1 MAGTIH
7 EEDWKTLEK
16 CYWEVRKKDAIETL
30 QELHDKTKTNKIAFG
45 RLINFIK
52 RSDRY
57 IETPGLYHQAYAWN
71 PDASVDTMADF
82 ITDQLKRMNQ
92 KKPEYKQVHDCIS
105 GIVEKITAA
114 SVVSTIHK
122 DSIR

>member
-7 EEDWKTLEK
+7 DEDWKTLEK
-16 CYWEVRKKDAIETL
+16 CYREVEKETAMATL
-30 QELHDKTKTNKIAFG
+30 QELHDRTINNNNKIAFG

-52 RSDRY
+52 KSDRY

-82 ITDQLKRMNQ
+82 IPDQLKRMNQ

-105 GIVEKITAA
+105 NIVEKIHAQKTE
-114 SVVSTIHK
+114 
-122 DSIR
+122 